1 MKARYA
7 VLTAL
12 VTAVLSAPASAS
24 AAAIAVD
31 HECYAEGGT
40 IAVTGSG
47 YTPGAII
54 TLTLGGTT
62 SSADADETG
71 AFTTTLSAPSTTLK
85 HPGAQQTTL
94 TSRDTSSGEETAATI
109 NVAKTG
115 VDGVPG
121 QSKPHKRIT
130 WNLAGFPG
138 IKAIYGHW
146 RIRGKTRA
154 DHRMGVPKGPC
165 GVLHVKARQIE
176 AKRVLFGLWTVQFDF
191 NRRYDKHATPRATVK
206 INVFRTF
213 T

>member
-1 MKARYA
+1 MTARYA

-24 AAAIAVD
+24 AAAIAID
-31 HECYAEGGT
+31 QECYAEGGT
-40 IAVTGSG
+40 IGITGSG
-47 YTPGAII
+47 YTPNSIA
-54 TLTLGGTT
+54 TLTIGGTT
-62 SSADADETG
+62 YSADTDATG
-71 AFTTTLSAPSTTLK
+71 AFTTSLSAPDTTLK
-85 HPGAQQTTL
+85 HPGAQQISLAT
-94 TSRDTSSGEETAATI
+94 RDTGSGEETATPV

-121 QSKPHKRIT
+121 RSKPHKRIT

-138 IKAIYGHW
+138 SKPIYGHW

-154 DHRMGVPKGPC
+154 DHRMGVPQGPC

-176 AKRVLFGLWTVQFDF
+176 ANRVLFGLWTVQFDF
-191 NRRYDKHATPRATVK
+191 NRHYDKNAAPRASVK
-206 INVFRTF
+206 ITVFRTF